1 MLRINLRDNERVI
14 VNGSVLRAN
23 GRVSLY
29 IENESAIL
37 RDRDVMQPDE
47 ADTPAKR
54 LYFACMLAYIYPE
67 RAKDHLQTIAELAGE
82 LYAVLVKPEL
92 RQNSLDML
100 RFASDGQFYKALME
114 CRKIMHYEAEVL
126 ARTAGPE
133 AFGPGLPRAAGIDHG
148 FSSSTW

>member
-29 IENESAIL
+29 VENESAIL

-54 LYFACMLAYIYPE
+54 LYFACMLAYIHPE

-100 RFASDGQFYKALME
+100 RFASDGQFYRALME
-114 CRKIMHYEAEVL
+114 CRKIIHYEAEVL
-126 ARTAGPE
+126 SRGTGAE
-133 AFGPGLPRAAGIDHG
+133 AFGPGLPRTGDSDRG
-148 FSSSTW
+148 FRPYIW